1 MVSEL
6 RKQSMAWMETD
17 YSKHTHFQWKIKWRL
32 EHLGALEI
40 KGEAA
45 PLMAV
50 HPSPLISIFLSFF
63 FLPFW
68 SPFSTLL
75 SLSLMTFLF
84 IFPAPFPL
92 ASPIQLIPSNICI
105 VLASPFLLAL
115 FLLFSLPHLPNK
127 FYLTDLASGGES
139 SQSPTGSSLFKSS
152 SSSSNSARKWSLC
165 ASENSP
171 DTELPWEL
179 ADDKH
184 WRRFLTAAAWPDGST
199 RGALDRKPPGHQVSL
214 LWGERTMSKEDKD
227 VARWSAKS
235 ERLPYSK
242 I

>member
-6 RKQSMAWMETD
+6 RKQSMAWMEMD
-17 YSKHTHFQWKIKWRL
+17 YSKHTHFQWEM
-32 EHLGALEI
+32 EHLGALGI
-40 KGEAA
+40 MGETV

-63 FLPFW
+63 FPSILHFLH
-68 SPFSTLL
+68 S

-92 ASPIQLIPSNICI
+92 ASPIQPIPSNICI

-139 SQSPTGSSLFKSS
+139 SQSPAGSSLFKSS

-171 DTELPWEL
+171 DMELPWEL

-214 LWGERTMSKEDKD
+214 LWEGRTMSKEDKD